1 MNQFTW
7 QLKTTQCFHN
17 EKNTKNDVRSKAYV
31 ENINKLCSIFARVTG
46 EGRGWGWL
54 GVGEWGGG
62 GGWGDKE
69 SDLMWFYTMLKFLW
83 H

>member
-1 MNQFTW
+1 M
-7 QLKTTQCFHN
+7 
-17 EKNTKNDVRSKAYV
+17 

-62 GGWGDKE
+62 EGGGDKE
-69 SDLMWFYTMLKFLW
+69 SDLMQFYTMLIFL
-83 H
+83 